1 MNGKQGI
8 IDVTV
13 GNPERIHKDKSGHL
27 LIVSK
32 ISLKYVFAIQ
42 FLIIGGI
49 SLTQVTK
56 ASGILFFRIIMVLLL
71 STHEHVLKCCN
82 YV

>member
-27 LIVSK
+27 LIVSDADNV
-32 ISLKYVFAIQ
+32 SAFQADY
-42 FLIIGGI
+42 
-49 SLTQVTK
+49 
-56 ASGILFFRIIMVLLL
+56 
-71 STHEHVLKCCN
+71 
-82 YV
+82 